1 MAKIKVLIA
10 DDHAV
15 VRAGLKILI
24 STEPDLEIAGE
35 AEDGKKAVSLARKLK
50 PDVVLM
56 DVAMPECNG
65 ASATQAITKQSPT
78 SKVLVLSAYNDE
90 DTVREL
96 VRAGAAGYLTKHT
109 AAQDLV
115 QAIREVRQGKSF
127 FSPAIARRLRQQTQS
142 AFLNG
147 NTTGKYGEL
156 TSRETEVL
164 KLIAAGRANK
174 QIGQDLNISIKTV
187 EKHRQSIM
195 EKLDIHDTAGLTRYA
210 FSKGMLR
217 PNLLN
222 PASYSECQK

>member
-1 MAKIKVLIA
+1 MSKIKVLIA

-15 VRAGLKILI
+15 VRDGLKVLI

-35 AEDGKKAVSLARKLK
+35 AADGKKAVALARRLK

-65 ASATQAITKQSPT
+65 ASATQAITKQLPA

-90 DTVREL
+90 DTVRKL
-96 VRAGAAGYLTKHT
+96 VQAGAAGYLTKHT
-109 AAQDLV
+109 AAQELV
-115 QAIREVRQGKSF
+115 QAIREVRRGKPF
-127 FSPAIARRLRQQTQS
+127 FSAAIARRLRQQTQN

-147 NTTGKYGEL
+147 DKTGTHGEL
-156 TSRETEVL
+156 TPREAEVL
-164 KLIAAGRANK
+164 KLIAEGRANK
-174 QIGQDLNISIKTV
+174 QIGVDLNISIKTV

-195 EKLDIHDTAGLTRYA
+195 EKLEIHDTAGLTRYA

-217 PNLLN
+217 REELD
-222 PASYSECQK
+222 PAR